1 MDSLRQPVAG
11 DDEQHQFCVEVMK
24 RLNIQRRNEHLC
36 DVILE
41 VGSGDHQAR
50 LKAHKIVLCAAS
62 PFFYNA
68 LNIDMTEKKEGVIKL
83 EQTSKAVMG
92 EVLEY
97 LYTGHVDINEQNV
110 FDLLQLADFLIVPN
124 LKVKSV
130 EFISQTLS
138 SSNCLMAYY
147 SAIKYQCPDLQKQ
160 ASDFMFANF
169 MSVAKSEDFQNLKC
183 EQVEEWISSD
193 EIQVKS
199 EEEVFHVISK
209 WTEGRDPKECKF
221 YELFRHVRVAYMS
234 RSFVLNVV
242 LPHRLVKGSAVCTEV
257 VLNAMKEISSGREDC
272 YFAKPP
278 RICLKSYED
287 GLVVCGLDK
296 TYCYIPSDNRCYKMA
311 DMQTKGQLPG
321 TCMDT
326 CHGKLYIM
334 IISGDGD
341 TTELKR
347 YDPLVNSWDPMEEH
361 AEDTFCAVVNF
372 QGCLYFIG
380 GMSTGGDESKHVHRY
395 NPETNLWQEVAP
407 MSVARWG
414 VCAVADQKSL
424 YAIAGKS
431 GDELLDLVETYDPE
445 RNSWSKVGSTSERKM
460 FSCGAIVKGKV
471 FLFGGFLGSD
481 GNETVSSCIEMY
493 DPTSNV
499 WSILQ
504 NRNRLC
510 AMSAVSFK
518 ENIYVTCRKGDHIS
532 LYRYDFDKS
541 ELQPCASCCS
551 SDDNNF
557 PPWAIV
563 TSLRIPKDILRTFVK
578 MKAV

>member
-1 MDSLRQPVAG
+1 
-11 DDEQHQFCVEVMK
+11 
-24 RLNIQRRNEHLC
+24 
-36 DVILE
+36 
-41 VGSGDHQAR
+41 
-50 LKAHKIVLCAAS
+50 
-62 PFFYNA
+62 
-68 LNIDMTEKKEGVIKL
+68 
-83 EQTSKAVMG
+83 
-92 EVLEY
+92 
-97 LYTGHVDINEQNV
+97 
-110 FDLLQLADFLIVPN
+110 
-124 LKVKSV
+124 
-130 EFISQTLS
+130 
-138 SSNCLMAYY
+138 
-147 SAIKYQCPDLQKQ
+147 
-160 ASDFMFANF
+160 
-169 MSVAKSEDFQNLKC
+169 
-183 EQVEEWISSD
+183 
-193 EIQVKS
+193 
-199 EEEVFHVISK
+199 
-209 WTEGRDPKECKF
+209 
-221 YELFRHVRVAYMS
+221 
-234 RSFVLNVV
+234 
-242 LPHRLVKGSAVCTEV
+242 
-257 VLNAMKEISSGREDC
+257 
-272 YFAKPP
+272 
-278 RICLKSYED
+278 
-287 GLVVCGLDK
+287 
-296 TYCYIPSDNRCYKMA
+296 MA

-347 YDPLVNSWDPMEEH
+347 YDPFVNSWDPMEEH

-380 GMSTGGDESKHVHRY
+380 AMSTGGDESKHVHRY

-504 NRNRLC
+504 NRNGLC

-518 ENIYVTCRKGDHIS
+518 ENIYVTCRKGDQIS

-563 TSLRIPKDILRTFVK
+563 TSLRIPKDILRTFVE